1 MSSPSRIEPAP
12 LPSRKGRGWG
22 WVREARL
29 RTPCFDRLRR
39 NPPLTP
45 PFPGRGSR
53 GTLAALALLLPL
65 LALSACD
72 REQRDMAGQPKAE
85 TQAFVAKGDPRA
97 AEYGNNAFHI
107 AQGQRLFA
115 WFNCSG
121 CHSHGGGGMG
131 PPLMDNKWRYGGKM
145 EDIVASILYG
155 RPNGMPDWRNKITQ
169 QQAWELAAYV
179 HSLSGAVRKDAVSAR
194 SDEMAVTPQQS
205 LGNRP
210 HPVDEGQAPPPPGEP
225 K

>member
-1 MSSPSRIEPAP
+1 
-12 LPSRKGRGWG
+12 L
-22 WVREARL
+22 V
-29 RTPCFDRLRR
+29 
-39 NPPLTP
+39 
-45 PFPGRGSR
+45 
-53 GTLAALALLLPL
+53 LLLPL
-65 LALSACD
+65 LLLAACD
-72 REQRDMAGQPKAE
+72 REQRDMSGQPKAE

-107 AQGQRLFA
+107 AQGQRLYA

-179 HSLSGAVRKDAVSAR
+179 HSMSGAVRKDAVSAR
-194 SDEMAVTPQQS
+194 SDEMAVTPQPS

-210 HPVDEGQAPPPPGEP
+210 HPVDEGQAPPLPGEP

>member
-1 MSSPSRIEPAP
+1 MSSPSRIS
-12 LPSRKGRGWG
+12 L
-22 WVREARL
+22 
-29 RTPCFDRLRR
+29 F
-39 NPPLTP
+39 
-45 PFPGRGSR
+45 
-53 GTLAALALLLPL
+53 LPL
-65 LALSACD
+65 LLLAACD

-194 SDEMAVTPQQS
+194 SDEMAVTPPQS